1 MRAAWFERKGPAA
14 EVLRVGELTEP
25 QPAAGEVLVRVHA
38 SAVNPSDVKFRAG
51 ARGMDMPFPR
61 IVPHQDGAGEI
72 IATGAGVSPHRQG
85 QRVWLYMAQWQR
97 WQGTAAQ
104 YTVLP
109 AARAV
114 ELPQSTSYLEG
125 ACLGIPALTAYRALD
140 CDGGVEGQ
148 NVLVQGGSGAV
159 GFYALQ
165 FARQLG
171 ARRIIATVGGA
182 RQRDIALSAGADA
195 VIDRRADVPAELAAH
210 FGPAGADR
218 IIEVALGANLASDL
232 ECLRAGGSIVAFA
245 SDAKPEPVL
254 PFGAALYKDLRLRCL
269 LIYLSPEA
277 ELRRA
282 IEGVSHALQART
294 LRHNIA
300 HVFGLEEIAAAH
312 EAQERGGSLGK
323 LLLRID

>member
-14 EVLRVGELTEP
+14 QVLRVGELPEP
-25 QPAAGEVLVRVHA
+25 QPGPGEVLVRVHA
-38 SAVNPSDVKFRAG
+38 SAVNPSDVKFRGG
-51 ARGMDMPFPR
+51 ARGKDMPFPR

-72 IATGAGVSPHRQG
+72 LATGPGVSAHRQG
-85 QRVWLYMAQWQR
+85 QRVWLYMSQWQR

-104 YTVLP
+104 YTVVP

-114 ELPQSTSYLEG
+114 ELPQASSYLEG

-159 GFYALQ
+159 GFYAIQ

-171 ARRIIATVGGA
+171 ARCVLATAGGQ
-182 RQRDIALSAGADA
+182 RQREIALSAGADA
-195 VIDRRADVPAELAAH
+195 VIDRHADVPAALAAH

-218 IIEVALGANLASDL
+218 IIEVALGVNLASDL
-232 ECLRAGGSIVAFA
+232 ECLRPGGSIIAYA
-245 SDAKPEPVL
+245 SDANPAPVL

-282 IEGVSHALQART
+282 IEGVTHALQART

-300 HVFGLEEIAAAH
+300 RVFGLEEIIAAH